1 MSGKKLGL
9 DKLYKNLYTNKMSFS
24 DKMTLQ
30 DAKVIDKKTG
40 KTHLSK
46 GQLDDYVKNQTSS
59 YFKKMGKLEQKYIK
73 QRPGMAPG
81 NIFKSAF
88 RRSPIGRIADLTIKV
103 GSGIGIGYNM
113 AKEKLKT
120 DKKSTGGET
129 KLSPKQQKIAA
140 AAPPPNK
147 ITGADFAA
155 LKKNKNVKKA

>member
-9 DKLYKNLYTNKMSFS
+9 DNLYKNLYTTVNKNSPSGLSKAEQKINNRLGMP
-24 DKMTLQ
+24 K
-30 DAKVIDKKTG
+30 DAKP
-40 KTHLSK
+40 SK
-46 GQLDDYVKNQTSS
+46 YLPRSIYLRAGNSNTIKNIAKNA
-59 YFKKMGKLEQKYIK
+59 FK
-73 QRPGMAPG
+73 
-81 NIFKSAF
+81 
-88 RRSPIGRIADLTIKV
+88 RSPIGRIADLTIKV

-155 LKKNKNVKKA
+155 LKKKS

>member
-9 DKLYKNLYTNKMSFS
+9 DNLYKNLYTTVNKNSPSTEFINRRLKLS
-24 DKMTLQ
+24 STDEFTNRRMTLSSNKP
-30 DAKVIDKKTG
+30 AKEDTFTNRRKKLKSAT
-40 KTHLSK
+40 K
-46 GQLDDYVKNQTSS
+46 
-59 YFKKMGKLEQKYIK
+59 
-73 QRPGMAPG
+73 
-81 NIFKSAF
+81 NIFKTAF
-88 RRSPIGRIADLTIKV
+88 KRSPIGRIADLTIKV

>member
-9 DKLYKNLYTNKMSFS
+9 DNLYKNLYTTVNKNSPSTEFINRRLKLS
-24 DKMTLQ
+24 STDEFTNRRMTLSSNKP
-30 DAKVIDKKTG
+30 AKEDTFTNRRKKLKSAT
-40 KTHLSK
+40 K
-46 GQLDDYVKNQTSS
+46 
-59 YFKKMGKLEQKYIK
+59 
-73 QRPGMAPG
+73 
-81 NIFKSAF
+81 NIFKTAF
-88 RRSPIGRIADLTIKV
+88 KRSPIGRIADLTIKV
-103 GSGIGIGYNM
+103 GSGIGIGYET
-113 AKEKLKT
+113 AKNKFKT

>member
-9 DKLYKNLYTNKMSFS
+9 DNLYKNLYTTVDKNSPVNLSGKGLPTNTNLSNRPTINTNKVSG
-24 DKMTLQ
+24 
-30 DAKVIDKKTG
+30 V
-40 KTHLSK
+40 
-46 GQLDDYVKNQTSS
+46 VKNVT
-59 YFKKMGKLEQKYIK
+59 
-73 QRPGMAPG
+73 
-81 NIFKSAF
+81 KSVF
-88 RRSPIGRIADLTIKV
+88 RRSPIGRIADFTIKV
-103 GSGIGIGYNM
+103 GSGIGMGYEI
-113 AKEKLKT
+113 AKNKFKT

>member
-9 DKLYKNLYTNKMSFS
+9 DKLYKNLYTTVNKNSPSGLGKGITPSFKS
-24 DKMTLQ
+24 
-30 DAKVIDKKTG
+30 TG
-40 KTHLSK
+40 KKLVDSALGSRLLSK
-46 GQLDDYVKNQTSS
+46 ALESQPKTSNILKTATKS
-59 YFKKMGKLEQKYIK
+59 VFK
-73 QRPGMAPG
+73 
-81 NIFKSAF
+81 
-88 RRSPIGRIADLTIKV
+88 RSPIGRIADLTIKV

-155 LKKNKNVKKA
+155 LKKKS

>member
-9 DKLYKNLYTNKMSFS
+9 DKLYKNLYTTVNKNSPSGISKAEQKINNRLGMPK
-24 DKMTLQ
+24 DANPRNYLQ
-30 DAKVIDKKTG
+30 RSIFLKAKDTN
-40 KTHLSK
+40 T
-46 GQLDDYVKNQTSS
+46 VKNIAKSV
-59 YFKKMGKLEQKYIK
+59 FK
-73 QRPGMAPG
+73 
-81 NIFKSAF
+81 
-88 RRSPIGRIADLTIKV
+88 RSPIGRIADLTIKV

-113 AKEKLKT
+113 AKEKFKT

-155 LKKNKNVKKA
+155 LKKKS

>member
-1 MSGKKLGL
+1 MSKKLGL
-9 DKLYKNLYTNKMSFS
+9 DNLYKNLYTTVNKNSPSGIGKGITPSFKS
-24 DKMTLQ
+24 
-30 DAKVIDKKTG
+30 TG
-40 KTHLSK
+40 KKLMDNPVLGSRLLSK
-46 GQLDDYVKNQTSS
+46 ALESKPTTSNILKTATKNA
-59 YFKKMGKLEQKYIK
+59 FK
-73 QRPGMAPG
+73 
-81 NIFKSAF
+81 
-88 RRSPIGRIADLTIKV
+88 RSPIGRIADLTIKV

>member
-1 MSGKKLGL
+1 MSKKLGL
-9 DKLYKNLYTNKMSFS
+9 DNLYKNLYTTV
-24 DKMTLQ
+24 DKNSPSTEFINRRLKLSSTDEFTNRRMTLSSNKPVKE
-30 DAKVIDKKTG
+30 DTFTNRRKKLKSAT
-40 KTHLSK
+40 K
-46 GQLDDYVKNQTSS
+46 
-59 YFKKMGKLEQKYIK
+59 
-73 QRPGMAPG
+73 
-81 NIFKSAF
+81 NIFKTAF
-88 RRSPIGRIADLTIKV
+88 KRSPIGRIADLTIKV

-155 LKKNKNVKKA
+155 LKKKS

>member
-9 DKLYKNLYTNKMSFS
+9 DKLYKNLYTTVNKNSPSTEFMNRRLKLSTPTDDTIGKAAKSVFEKDTFKNRRLKLNTPTS
-24 DKMTLQ
+24 DTIKKA
-30 DAKVIDKKTG
+30 AKSV
-40 KTHLSK
+40 
-46 GQLDDYVKNQTSS
+46 
-59 YFKKMGKLEQKYIK
+59 
-73 QRPGMAPG
+73 
-81 NIFKSAF
+81 F

-103 GSGIGIGYNM
+103 GSGIGMGYEI
-113 AKEKLKT
+113 AKNKFKT